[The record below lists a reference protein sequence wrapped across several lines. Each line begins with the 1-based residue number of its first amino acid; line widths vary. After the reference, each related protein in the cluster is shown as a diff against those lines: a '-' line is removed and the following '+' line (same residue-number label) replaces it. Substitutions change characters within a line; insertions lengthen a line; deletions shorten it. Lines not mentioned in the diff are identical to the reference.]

1 MASTTGSLLRE
12 ARHRRGLT
20 QRGLAHRAGVP
31 QPTISAIEA
40 GRRSPSVELFERIVQ
55 RGRLPLEIRLV
66 DESPFSAVAHGRELV
81 RRLSDP
87 GRPLEQREE
96 GAFRS
101 VIDLRNDLHAASDDE
116 FYSLV
121 ADRPPLSGT
130 RRWDA
135 FAAGVV
141 EDACEHRGQKAPS
154 WTEEPERF
162 KDPPWFVSTDPY
174 FRKLEEETTP
184 ASIAHHGV
192 LIAAVELAS
201 L

>member
-1 MASTTGSLLRE
+1 MATATGSLLRE

-31 QPTISAIEA
+31 QSTISAIEA
-40 GRRSPSVELFERIVQ
+40 GRRSPSVELFERIVR

-66 DESPFSAVAHGRELV
+66 DESPFSAVAHGRELI
-81 RRLSDP
+81 RRLSDQA
-87 GRPLEQREE
+87 RPPEQREE
-96 GAFRS
+96 GGFRS
-101 VIDLRNDLHAASDDE
+101 VIDLRSDLHAASDDE

-135 FAAGVV
+135 FVAGVV

-162 KDPPWFVSTDPY
+162 IDPPWYVSTDAY

-184 ASIAHHGV
+184 ASLAHHGV

>member
-1 MASTTGSLLRE
+1 MASTAGSLLRE

-20 QRGLAHRAGVP
+20 QRGLAQRAGVP

-66 DESPFSAVAHGRELV
+66 DESPFSALAHAKELI

-87 GRPLEQREE
+87 TRSLEQREE

-101 VIDLRNDLHAASDDE
+101 VIDLRNDLRAASDDE
-116 FYSLV
+116 LDSLV

-130 RRWDA
+130 PRWDA
-135 FAAGVV
+135 FVAGVV

-154 WTEEPERF
+154 WTEEAKRF
-162 KDPPWFVSTDPY
+162 IDPPWHVSTDAY

-184 ASIAHHGV
+184 VSLAHHGV
-192 LIAAVELAS
+192 LIAALELAS

>member
-1 MASTTGSLLRE
+1 MATTAGSLLRE

-20 QRGLAHRAGVP
+20 QRGLAQRAGVP
-31 QPTISAIEA
+31 QSTISTIE
-40 GRRSPSVELFERIVQ
+40 GGHRSPSVELFERIVQ

-66 DESPFSAVAHGRELV
+66 DESPFSATAHGKELV
-81 RRLSDP
+81 RRLSNP
-87 GRPLEQREE
+87 AHPLEQREE

-101 VIDLRNDLHAASDDE
+101 VIDLRSDLHAASDDE

-130 RRWDA
+130 RRWDS
-135 FAAGVV
+135 FVAGVV

-162 KDPPWFVSTDPY
+162 VDPPWYASTDAY

-184 ASIAHHGV
+184 APLARHGV

>member
-1 MASTTGSLLRE
+1 MANTAGSLLRE

-20 QRGLAHRAGVP
+20 QRELAHRAGVP

-66 DESPFSAVAHGRELV
+66 DESPFSVVAHGRELV
-81 RRLSDP
+81 RRLSNP
-87 GRPLEQREE
+87 RRPLGQREE

-135 FAAGVV
+135 FVAGVV

-162 KDPPWFVSTDPY
+162 IDPPWYVSTDAY

-184 ASIAHHGV
+184 ASLVHH
-192 LIAAVELAS
+192 
-201 L
+201 